1 MKILMFGRGVISSIY
16 GWALEKAGHEV
27 HFYVRPGRTEHYG
40 GQLHMQLYDLRR
52 GFFSGQ
58 LSEHWHTTLK
68 EEISAEHDYD
78 LIILSVQHY
87 NFTEA
92 AETVASFVG
101 DATVLIFNNFWDE
114 PQQAASMLPADQLV
128 WGFPGAGGG
137 IEGNILRGA
146 LFGSVTFGT
155 FGHPLSSREHATR
168 ALFAQSG
175 FKIQEQTDF
184 RGWLLIHFAQNAGL
198 QSEFLLSEH
207 ETKRALT
214 FGMFYN
220 MALNVKELVPLLEA
234 RGVDL
239 SAHSSAAILSFP
251 AFVSGAILW
260 MLFTLV
266 TPLRCVLDAHA
277 NPREITSTCFDVLED
292 ARRRGISV
300 PRLESKHAARSE

>member
-40 GQLHMQLYDLRR
+40 DQLHMQLYDLRR
-52 GFFSGQ
+52 GFFSPQ
-58 LSEHWHTTLK
+58 LSECWHTILH

-87 NFTEA
+87 NFVEA
-92 AETVASFVG
+92 AETVASFIG

-137 IEGNILRGA
+137 IVDNVLRGA
-146 LFGSVTFGT
+146 LFGFVTFGT
-155 FGHPLSSREHATR
+155 FGKPLSVRERAVR
-168 ALFAQSG
+168 ALFTQSG
-175 FKIQEQTDF
+175 FKIQEEIDF
-184 RGWLLIHFAQNAGL
+184 RGWLLIHFVQNAGL
-198 QSEFLLSEH
+198 QSEFLLSKH
-207 ETKRALT
+207 EAKRALT
-214 FGMFYN
+214 FATFYN
-220 MALNVKELVPLLEA
+220 MARNVKELVPLLEA

-239 SAHSSAAILSFP
+239 SAHSSAARLRFP

-260 MLFTLV
+260 MLFILI
-266 TPLRCVLDAHA
+266 TPLRWVLDAHA
-277 NPREITSTCFDVLED
+277 NPREITSTCLVIFED
-292 ARRRGISV
+292 AHHRGIFV
-300 PRLESKHAARSE
+300 PRLESKYAAKE